1 MGRYIIRRLLWVV
14 FVLLVI
20 SFITYFIF
28 FKLPPG
34 DPATRF
40 AGKQP
45 TPALVAEVKKQ
56 FGLDKPFVVQYALF
70 VKRVFLGDQY
80 GWPGLGMSFNTRSPL
95 KPIILQRLSVT
106 AQLAFGAALVWISI
120 GIPIGILSA
129 LKPRSLGDRLAMG
142 FALFGVSAPVF
153 WLGQMFLYIFWF
165 KLKWAA
171 GSGFYSLGRYGFFTW
186 ANHMIM
192 PWVVLALLFAAFYAR
207 MSRGNLIETMSE
219 DYIRTARA
227 KGLSERRVVLRHG
240 LRSSL
245 TPLVTMIGMDLGSL
259 LGGAI
264 ITETVFNL
272 PGIGAYVIQSVTGN
286 DFNAILDVTVVAAL
300 AITLMNLLVDVIYA
314 YLDPRVRYT

>member
-14 FVLLVI
+14 FVLLMI
-20 SFITYFIF
+20 SFITYFMF

-34 DPATRF
+34 DPATRM

-45 TPALVAEVKKQ
+45 TPELVAEVKRQ
-56 FGLDKPFVVQYALF
+56 FGLDKPFIVQYGLF
-70 VKRVFLGDQY
+70 VKRVFLGDEF
-80 GWPGLGMSFNTRSPL
+80 GWPGLGKSFNTRAPL
-95 KPIILQRLSVT
+95 KPVILSRLAVT

-165 KLKWAA
+165 KLGWAA
-171 GSGFYSLGRYGFFTW
+171 GSGYYAISDYGFITW
-186 ANHMIM
+186 LNHMIM

-227 KGLSERRVVLRHG
+227 KGLSEKRVVVRHG

-245 TPLVTMIGMDLGSL
+245 TPLVTMIGMDLGAL

-264 ITETVFNL
+264 ITESVFNL
-272 PGIGAYVIQSVTGN
+272 PGIGAYVVQSVKSY
-286 DFNAILDVTVVAAL
+286 DLNAILDVTIVAAL
-300 AITLMNLLVDVIYA
+300 AVTVMNLVVDIVYA
-314 YLDPRVRYT
+314 YLDPRVRYN